1 MHINIQDFK
10 LNRKRKKMN
19 LRRILVRK
27 NVRKL
32 EKLEKGMND
41 LR

>member
-1 MHINIQDFK
+1 MHINIQDLNWIENEKK
-10 LNRKRKKMN
+10 LN